1 MTDYASDEATNGD
14 AGDETTTAGAG
25 GAGATGDAAGAT
37 INDRELSAS
46 RPDARRRRLYVIY
59 AAVTFVLAASQ
70 LWAFAA
76 ARDLYP
82 FAAWRQMMGGGD
94 LRAGVSYFVLRGT
107 TAGGAEVGLPA
118 AQLTDALA
126 ANNFGLAAATVRNGS
141 FRLRWPH
148 PDNAALLERAGG
160 FDRLPRGARV
170 PELLRAWGAI
180 HNERLPPDSPHR
192 LRSARLDEYRWDGGA
207 YADYERYV
215 ASWGVQF

>member
-1 MTDYASDEATNGD
+1 MNGYASDETATDAAADGVATVA
-14 AGDETTTAGAG
+14 AGDGAM
-25 GAGATGDAAGAT
+25 
-37 INDRELSAS
+37 NDQELSAS
-46 RPDARRRRLYVIY
+46 RPDARRRLYVVY
-59 AAVTFVLAASQ
+59 AAVTCVLVASQ

-107 TAGGAEVGLPA
+107 TVGGAEVDLPA
-118 AQLTDALA
+118 AHLTDALA
-126 ANNFGLAAATVRNGS
+126 ANNFGLAAGTVRNGS
-141 FRLRWPH
+141 FRLRSIH

-180 HNERLPPDSPHR
+180 HNERLPPSSPHR
-192 LRSARLDEYRWDGGA
+192 LRSARLDEYRWDGRV